1 MSQLQ
6 LRPYEY
12 AFKTPIQTA
21 QGRFTSRKGWHVL
34 LTRSADEP
42 WTPES
47 DITGLGDIAPWPGFG
62 ASSSEIE
69 RAFEHLRKSD
79 ELESLAAEL
88 SQIQD
93 CAAISPILDRVK
105 KLPKELRHGLELAAL
120 NLLAL
125 RQQKSLASL
134 LCAEPM
140 TSITQHAQV
149 ADLDSAKAAAERGFR
164 SLKLKIAAGPQFGD
178 QRRLLEICSALPDV
192 RLRLDANGGWTLA
205 QAADFLNFLSREA
218 LPVEVIEQP
227 LPAADLAGMRAL
239 ENEKILPGVL
249 ALDEGL
255 CLAFARS
262 PELGEIWDC
271 CDGLILKPMFL
282 GGLLP
287 SLEIARRAMGQ
298 GRWLIVTNALESVV
312 GRAAAA
318 QLAAA
323 LPAPARPAGLGTLLR
338 EDLCELDWLSASPEL
353 TPPRSPDSFPCAGL
367 APLASRE
374 RGRP

>member
-1 MSQLQ
+1 MSPLQ
-6 LRPYEY
+6 LCPYDY
-12 AFKTPIQTA
+12 AFTTPIQTA
-21 QGRFTSRKGWHVL
+21 QGRFTSRKGWHL
-34 LTRSADEP
+34 LLRAQDSSSWNQER
-42 WTPES
+42 E
-47 DITGLGDIAPWPGFG
+47 ITGIGDIAPWPGFG
-62 ASSSEIE
+62 ASSSEVLQ
-69 RAFEHLRKSD
+69 AFEHLRKSQRLD
-79 ELESLAAEL
+79 TLAARL
-88 SQIQD
+88 SQIQEVE
-93 CAAISPILDRVK
+93 ALPPILDALEN
-105 KLPKELRHGLELAAL
+105 LPKELRHGLELAAL
-120 NLLAL
+120 NHLAQ

-134 LCAEPM
+134 LCAEPA
-140 TSITQHAQV
+140 TRVTQHAQV

-205 QAADFLNFLSREA
+205 QAADFLTFLSREG
-218 LPVEVIEQP
+218 LPVELMEQP
-227 LPAADLAGMRAL
+227 LPAHDLAGMRAL
-239 ENEKILPGVL
+239 RSKKILPGVL

-255 CLAFARS
+255 GLAFARS

-287 SLEIARRAMGQ
+287 SLEIARRAASQ
-298 GRWLIVTNALESVV
+298 GRWVLVTNALESVV
-312 GRAAAA
+312 GRAAAG

-338 EDLCELDWLSASPEL
+338 EDLCELDWLSSSPEIQL
-353 TPPRSPDSFPCAGL
+353 PRGPDVYPCAGL
-367 APLASRE
+367 LPLASRE